1 MDFSKSAY
9 EAKLLEKYSDIF
21 PHGFIQCVKSG
32 VTWLANHNGISYH
45 TSVMVA
51 TDGVVYEQN
60 KSSILRLGL
69 INLEKPF
76 TGLTYYEVRSIQELK
91 DSVNGN
97 TIFKV
102 KLNYVSPIG
111 IEITLIPINY
121 FDPFSNG
128 IDNYYTIQQVNE
140 LVQKEGSAQFE
151 HAENIRVKLEE
162 KLAENTALLE
172 EMKIKVDNILTVI
185 HDQID
190 AEVPGVSLI
199 EKLASIN
206 TIAVN
211 NSENLRN
218 LEDRITAIEEGELS
232 GDVSVDVSNLVS
244 KPELAVFKSEVSS
257 HIDEVKVELKSYTDN
272 AVANKPQ
279 TETIP
284 ATPLVPSKPTEEK
297 VEEGNGSS
305 DSSTVTPPA
314 KGEEELPKEPVE
326 VPEVDSGDSEGSKE
340 ESQDQVVS
348 PGQDS
353 SSQPQPDSQGDGTVS
368 GDSSET
374 VTESDASS
382 TTSPDGTTSSTEGSV
397 VTQ

>member
-232 GDVSVDVSNLVS
+232 GDVCVDVSNLVS

-284 ATPLVPSKPTEEK
+284 ATPLVPSKPTEE
-297 VEEGNGSS
+297 NGSS
-305 DSSTVTPPA
+305 DSSTDTPPA
-314 KGEEELPKEPVE
+314 KEEELPKEPVE